1 MSEQR
6 SGGAVALTWF
16 AAIVMMVAGACQALA
31 GLAGILKD
39 GFYAVTAN
47 YVFEFNTTGWGW
59 LHLLWGIL
67 LILAAFG
74 LFSGAVWA
82 RMVGVI
88 LASIAVVVNFM
99 FLPLYPIW
107 SLILIALDSA
117 VIWALTAHGRDITK
131 TRDT

>member
-47 YVFEFNTTGWGW
+47 YVFEFNTTG
-59 LHLLWGIL
+59 
-67 LILAAFG
+67 
-74 LFSGAVWA
+74 
-82 RMVGVI
+82 
-88 LASIAVVVNFM
+88 
-99 FLPLYPIW
+99 
-107 SLILIALDSA
+107 
-117 VIWALTAHGRDITK
+117 
-131 TRDT
+131 